1 MGLRLFVRFMCLS
14 RVTFELPRVLKRYK
28 PRNIKRELVS
38 RGPVLSVMMK
48 VDLLFILLVGHC
60 KALVSY
66 SPQIRT
72 SQHIRSRQ
80 ACILKLDDEQR
91 QAYESL
97 YEGGFKAPDVPIAGI
112 ASDVPMQPMD
122 YARFFGTIAGF
133 VVFFYAIAAVMKR

>member
-1 MGLRLFVRFMCLS
+1 V
-14 RVTFELPRVLKRYK
+14 P
-28 PRNIKRELVS
+28 

-60 KALVSY
+60 KALVTY

-133 VVFFYAIAAVMKR
+133 VVLFYAIAAVMKR

>member
-1 MGLRLFVRFMCLS
+1 MC
-14 RVTFELPRVLKRYK
+14 F
-28 PRNIKRELVS
+28 
-38 RGPVLSVMMK
+38 SVMMK

-133 VVFFYAIAAVMKR
+133 MVLFYAIAAVMKR

>member
-1 MGLRLFVRFMCLS
+1 MCLS
-14 RVTFELPRVLKRYK
+14 RVTFELPRVLKRFK
-28 PRNIKRELVS
+28 PRERWVP
-38 RGPVLSVMMK
+38 RGPLLSVMMK